1 MAAAAMNPGDGMK
14 LLDCFSSKRERRHLA
29 KGEQMS
35 VRANDLQNL
44 VSPLPK
50 DSSWAHSQ
58 ALINTS
64 IIHTLKRKKLSCFS
78 YPTSVFNFTLKI
90 QMECLL
96 IKILG
101 QEKN

>member
-1 MAAAAMNPGDGMK
+1 MAAAAMNPGDRMK

-64 IIHTLKRKKLSCFS
+64 IIHTLKRKKIKLFFIS
-78 YPTSVFNFTLKI
+78 YKCVQFYFENPNGVPLA
-90 QMECLL
+90 
-96 IKILG
+96 
-101 QEKN
+101 